1 MNRIAS
7 AAWLA
12 LLMMPFADVDAE
24 EGHDPLD
31 ALERQEQDDLER
43 LRNVNTGDVEFMND
57 AAADAGLHTD
67 MHLNLAA
74 EDLPHGWVD
83 MRQCQRGLDAM
94 ASSEI
99 VYRYAEMRDLRVTE
113 VRRIDSAW
121 VEDQSIQLRSVQA
134 DAEVCVAARVKILR
148 NLGDGQYR
156 LVSGPYH
163 RRFFDGY
170 FPMRLSLEVRYPA
183 ETMQWRRVTP
193 ATQPGFF
200 VRDEPGRLTIDTRF
214 TGMLTVEL
222 EFARRE

>member
-7 AAWLA
+7 AAWIV
-12 LLMMPFADVDAE
+12 LLMLPFAELGAV
-24 EGHDPLD
+24 EGQDPLD
-31 ALERQEQDDLER
+31 VLERQEQDDLER
-43 LRNVNTGDVEFMND
+43 LRNVNSGEVEFLND
-57 AAADAGLHTD
+57 AAADADLHTD

-74 EDLPHGWVD
+74 EGLPQGWVD

-99 VYRYAEMRDLRVTE
+99 VYRYAEMRDLRVTG
-113 VRRIDSAW
+113 VRGIDSAR
-121 VEDQSIQLRSVQA
+121 VEDQSIQLRGVQA

-148 NLGDGQYR
+148 DLGDGRYR

-183 ETMQWRRVTP
+183 EAMQWRRVTP
-193 ATQPGFF
+193 AAQPGFL
-200 VRDEPGRLTIDTRF
+200 VREEPGRLTIDTRF